1 MAGTSCAYPY
11 TEQQQD
17 VPVIDC
23 IVRTALSLAVFAVPA
38 HAETIPV
45 FTPDDE
51 GRPFVDVYASGLYSA
66 SCVEGEGCT
75 CAALPVDRAELA
87 VVLGLEAVSADAQ
100 GIWDSPASE
109 QSLTDETAEALHAR
123 FGGSGYCPQTALVPE
138 DGQWRDGKPFNI
150 KVQCGPMGDMLRQ
163 IWTEEKLVTATIA
176 WNGVFSGET
185 IQAAFMAANP
195 DPEYTPHAFSNVTPV
210 ETIGTAQAA
219 TEMGP
224 VTSTGRM
231 LLLTPSLFSVNWVVQ
246 GTTEMGPCNW
256 SLTHLVTRVGP

>member
-1 MAGTSCAYPY
+1 
-11 TEQQQD
+11 
-17 VPVIDC
+17 V
-23 IVRTALSLAVFAVPA
+23 LHSLARAALGLALLALPA

-45 FTPDDE
+45 FTPGDE

-66 SCVEGEGCT
+66 TCVEGAGCT
-75 CAALPVDRAELA
+75 CAALPVDRTDMA
-87 VVLGLEAVSADAQ
+87 VVLGLESVSPDTQ
-100 GIWDSPASE
+100 GIWNSLASE

-138 DGQWRDGKPFNI
+138 DGQWQDGKPFNI
-150 KVQCGPMGDMLRQ
+150 SVQCGLMSDMLRQ

-185 IQAAFMAANP
+185 IQAAFMAADP
-195 DPEYTPHAFSNVTPV
+195 DPEYTPHAFKDVTPV

-231 LLLTPSLFSVNWVVQ
+231 QLLTPSLFSVSWVVE

-256 SLTHLVTRVGP
+256 ALTHLVTRVGP